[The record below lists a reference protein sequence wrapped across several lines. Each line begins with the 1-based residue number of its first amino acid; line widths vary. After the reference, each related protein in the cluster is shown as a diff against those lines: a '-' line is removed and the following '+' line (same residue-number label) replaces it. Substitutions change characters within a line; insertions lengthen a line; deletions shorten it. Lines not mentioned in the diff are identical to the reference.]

1 MKLIGTTT
9 DLSKEFKRLMLNY
22 NEYLWTV
29 AWADF
34 NFEFSKLLVTK
45 KSRIKKMCVGLQFY
59 GTHPAFIEKFYTHQG
74 VRFLEQGKG
83 TYHPKL
89 YLFRNSETDWELLIG
104 SGNYTNSA
112 FANNAEVSILISSAD
127 KSIGDVYEKTLEFI
141 NEQWRNGKILTEDYV
156 KEYKK
161 KKLKVKTYIPKL
173 PSKGIRQPV
182 FEKTWKEYLTELKQE
197 DYKGRIRFLD
207 WVKKEFQK
215 QGQFHK
221 IILKT
226 RKSIAGFGSGEK
238 EEHGVDIGCFGT
250 TNARGYFKNTVID
263 KPEIITSAL
272 SKIPKKGEVT
282 KTDYQNFIKEFKK
295 VSLQNELACATRMLC
310 LWRPDYFINFN
321 GKNENA
327 MCKELQVNKSKVNY
341 ETYWDLIVQPFITS
355 DWSKQN
361 MPMPKSETEIYN
373 YRVALLDC
381 IYYKWQ

>member
-1 MKLIGTTT
+1 MKLIATTT
-9 DLSKEFKRLMLNY
+9 DLTKEFKRLMLDY
-22 NEYLWTV
+22 NQYLWSV

-34 NFEFSKLLVTK
+34 NFELSNFLVTK
-45 KSRIKKMCVGLQFY
+45 KSRIKKLCVGLQFF
-59 GTHPAFIEKFYTHQG
+59 GTHPDFIEKFYTHQG
-74 VRFLEQGKG
+74 VRFIEQTKG

-89 YLFRNSETDWELLIG
+89 YLFCNSTTEWELLIG
-104 SGNYTNSA
+104 SANYTSSA
-112 FANNAEVSILISSAD
+112 FTNNTEASILISSAD
-127 KSIGDVYEKTLEFI
+127 KPTGDFYQGIVDFLD
-141 NEQWRNGKILTEDYV
+141 EQWSKGKILTKDYV

-161 KKLKVKTYIPKL
+161 SKLKVRTYIPNL

-182 FEKTWKEYLTELKQE
+182 FEKTWKEYLAELKQE

-207 WVKKEFQK
+207 WVKNEFRK
-215 QGQFHK
+215 QNRFDK
-221 IILKT
+221 INPQT

-250 TNARGYFKNTVID
+250 TNARGYFKNSVID
-263 KPEIITSAL
+263 KPEIITKAL

-282 KTDYQNFIKEFKK
+282 KVDYQNFIKEFKK
-295 VSLQNELACATRMLC
+295 VSKQNELACATRMLC

-321 GKNENA
+321 GKNEKA

-361 MPMPKSETEIYN
+361 NSMQKLELQIFN

-381 IYYKWQ
+381 IYYKWE